1 MSQLDDLKQEATELG
16 ITFNKNIGEAKLQE
30 KVEAFYASQETSG
43 AEIEAL
49 VAKQEEA
56 ETKAKAEAPKQ
67 DSAMAKRIEREK
79 AARKTR
85 IITIIDND
93 QRVNNHTTTCTA
105 TCANEFFDLGTKILP
120 LNEKIEVSQGHI
132 NVLKTVFIP
141 LHMRDNKTGLSSVR
155 MRPRYTISYEDVE

>member
-1 MSQLDDLKQEATELG
+1 MSQLDDLKQEATDLG

-30 KVEAFYASQETSG
+30 KIDAHYEAQETSG

-49 VAKQEEA
+49 VAAQEKEV
-56 ETKAKAEAPKQ
+56 EVKAPPKQ
-67 DSAMAKRIEREK
+67 DAAVAKRIAREK

-85 IITIIDND
+85 VITIIDND
-93 QRVNNHTTTCTA
+93 QRTNNHTTTCTA

-141 LHMRDNKTGLSSVR
+141 LHMKDNKTGLSSVR
-155 MRPRYTISYEDVE
+155 MRPRYTISYEDVQ